1 MVQVARVLVEFAGV
15 RECVPASLFV
25 HIFPVG
31 HDFIYAS
38 CLGSTCVTSQ
48 FALCYFSVAEMTL
61 SSVFAVGLC
70 RKEFSARFIAL
81 VLSQDVL
88 PHQWAGLEVSATVV
102 TSKLRGVLR
111 VFLVWA
117 WCVLGLESFK

>member
-15 RECVPASLFV
+15 RERVPASLFV

-31 HDFIYAS
+31 HDFINAS

-61 SSVFAVGLC
+61 VSIFAVGLWSE
-70 RKEFSARFIAL
+70 KFGARFIAL
-81 VLSQDVL
+81 VLSQNVL
-88 PHQWAGLEVSATVV
+88 PH
-102 TSKLRGVLR
+102 
-111 VFLVWA
+111 
-117 WCVLGLESFK
+117 